1 VNANH
6 FIIAKVFEEEINS
19 PLIGKVKKKLAKKG
33 SIPSNNVI
41 INFFVAKKPS

>member
-19 PLIGKVKKKLAKKG
+19 PLIGKVKKQLPKQR
-33 SIPSNNVI
+33 SIQSSNII

>member
-19 PLIGKVKKKLAKKG
+19 PLIGKVKKRLVKKR
-33 SIPSNNVI
+33 SIPSSNVI

>member
-1 VNANH
+1 MENH

-19 PLIGKVKKKLAKKG
+19 PLIRKVKKQLAKKI

-41 INFFVAKKPS
+41 INFFVAKRPF